1 MIKLKYAYCAL
12 FNYERFSYFLK
23 PSEEGGGVN
32 LTIPFFRKLWN
43 MIYIIFLTRIK

>member
-32 LTIPFFRKLWN
+32 LTIPFFTLEHDLYN
-43 MIYIIFLTRIK
+43 FLTRIK